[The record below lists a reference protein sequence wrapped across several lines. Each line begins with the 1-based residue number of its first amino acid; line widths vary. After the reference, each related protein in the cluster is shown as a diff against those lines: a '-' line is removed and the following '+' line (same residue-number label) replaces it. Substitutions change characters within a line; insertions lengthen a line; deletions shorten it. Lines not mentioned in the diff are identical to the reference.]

1 MVSWMLSRRS
11 VGNTVVTSM
20 KFLLRMLSIPM
31 VVATLTAAD
40 VAEQVVE
47 AITANRFWILTHDQY
62 RSVIMQHASG
72 VGTAARPAPAPIW

>member
-1 MVSWMLSRRS
+1 
-11 VGNTVVTSM
+11 
-20 KFLLRMLSIPM
+20 

-62 RSVIMQHASG
+62 RSVIMQHAFG